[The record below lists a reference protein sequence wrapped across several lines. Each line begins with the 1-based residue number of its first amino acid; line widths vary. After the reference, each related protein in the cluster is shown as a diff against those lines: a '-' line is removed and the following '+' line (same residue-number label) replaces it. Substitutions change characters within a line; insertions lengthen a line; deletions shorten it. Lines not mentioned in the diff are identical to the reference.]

1 MIAKSP
7 RENYQCRCCK
17 SENIRK
23 NGYNSSGSLQ
33 YYCRDSGVYKILD
46 SRQKYSPE
54 RKEELIKSYYECGS
68 MRGIS
73 RIFGVS
79 PLTLSSWLKKSKKN

>member
-7 RENYQCRCCK
+7 RENYQCCCCK

-23 NGYNSSGSLQ
+23 NGDNTSDSLQ
-33 YYCRDSGVYKILD
+33 YYCSDSGVYKILD
-46 SRQKYSPE
+46 PRQKYSAE
-54 RKEELIKSYYECGS
+54 RKEYLIKSYYEHGS

-73 RIFGVS
+73 RVFEVS

>member
-1 MIAKSP
+1 MIATSP

-23 NGYNSSGSLQ
+23 NGYNYSSSLQ
-33 YYCRDSGVYKILD
+33 YYCKDSGVYKILNP
-46 SRQKYSPE
+46 RKKYSPE
-54 RKEELIKSYYECGS
+54 RKEELIKSYYDRGS

-79 PLTLSSWLKKSKKN
+79 PLTLSS

>member
-1 MIAKSP
+1 MIAKRS
-7 RENYQCRCCK
+7 RENYQYRCCK

-33 YYCRDSGVYKILD
+33 YYCGVYKILYP
-46 SRQKYSPE
+46 RQKYSAE
-54 RKEELIKSYYECGS
+54 RKEDLIKSYYECGS

-73 RIFGVS
+73 RIFEVS
-79 PLTLSSWLKKSKKN
+79 PLTLSSWLKKKQKKLR